1 VNRGEVVVDHA
12 AVTLRY
18 LEAGAG
24 PDLMILPGWSQT
36 AELFTAQ
43 VEAFGASH
51 HVVALDHRGHGRSDE
66 PPLGYHV
73 HRLAA
78 DVNDALTAM
87 ELRDVTLLA
96 HSMGCAV
103 IWAYLELFGP
113 ERIMALVFVDQMASV
128 LRNPAWSD
136 EQAESVGATLDV
148 ASLFEFTNGLRAGGD
163 DPRVAFL
170 HDVTSD
176 GIDAG
181 LLDHLIA
188 QNLLFDRHHA
198 AGLLFDTASF
208 DWRDQIDRIEVP
220 TLVVAGDSVNVPIRS
235 QHWLHQHIV
244 GSQFARIAPEVGGT
258 HFPFLEQP
266 DEFNEAV
273 AAFLAERANGERGR

>member
-1 VNRGEVVVDHA
+1 LTFRCAVNRGEVV
-12 AVTLRY
+12 
-18 LEAGAG
+18 
-24 PDLMILPGWSQT
+24 
-36 AELFTAQ
+36 
-43 VEAFGASH
+43 
-51 HVVALDHRGHGRSDE
+51 
-66 PPLGYHV
+66 
-73 HRLAA
+73 
-78 DVNDALTAM
+78 
-87 ELRDVTLLA
+87 
-96 HSMGCAV
+96 
-103 IWAYLELFGP
+103 
-113 ERIMALVFVDQMASV
+113 
-128 LRNPAWSD
+128 
-136 EQAESVGATLDV
+136 ESVGATLDV